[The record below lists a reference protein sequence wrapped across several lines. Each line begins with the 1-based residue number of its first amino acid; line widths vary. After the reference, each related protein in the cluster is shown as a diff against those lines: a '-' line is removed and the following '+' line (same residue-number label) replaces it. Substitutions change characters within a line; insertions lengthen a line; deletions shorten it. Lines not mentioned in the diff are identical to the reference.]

1 MAIGNIF
8 VTNDDHFAKGG
19 VRSMIV
25 CANGDAGAT
34 NAVAQSDA
42 TGNLVAT
49 GDIGAAANQVYLDF
63 EKESAK
69 MTVTS
74 TKTDA
79 LTLYTISIEG
89 YLPRVSGEYLARIH
103 EYAKQDGLRA
113 KVYTW
118 EYHNASYSGTE
129 AGRPFLVGWDN
140 ILAESATHTDF
151 PLILESIEFDT
162 GSALQDQNGATVK
175 FSCVQALPPGQW
187 A

>member
-1 MAIGNIF
+1 MAIGNIY

-19 VRSMIV
+19 VRSMV
-25 CANGDAGAT
+25 VAANGDSGAT
-34 NAVAQSDA
+34 QTVSSSNS
-42 TGNLVAT
+42 NLVVGAGT
-49 GDIGAAANQVYLDF
+49 VIGSDLVYLDF

-69 MTVTS
+69 MTVSS

-79 LTLYTISIEG
+79 LTLYTITIEG
-89 YLPRVSGEYLARIH
+89 YLPAVSGEYLARMH

-113 KVYTW
+113 MVYLW
-118 EYHNASYSGTE
+118 EFHGQGTE
-129 AGRPFLVGWDN
+129 PGRPLLVGWDN
-140 ILAESATHTDF
+140 ILAESATYTDF

>member
-1 MAIGNIF
+1 MAIGNIY

-25 CANGDAGAT
+25 APNGDAYGAD
-34 NAVAQSDA
+34 NAVGSSA
-42 TGNLVAT
+42 TGLVAT
-49 GDIGAAANQVYLDF
+49 GDITSAAQADEQVYLDF

-69 MTVTS
+69 MTVSS

-79 LTLYTISIEG
+79 LTLYTITIEG
-89 YLPRVSGEYLARIH
+89 YLPAVSGEYLARMH

-113 KVYTW
+113 KVYLW
-118 EYHNASYSGTE
+118 EFHGQGTE
-129 AGRPFLVGWDN
+129 VGRPLLVGWDN
-140 ILAESATHTDF
+140 ILAESATYTDF

-187 A
+187 D

>member
-1 MAIGNIF
+1 MAIGNIY

-19 VRSMIV
+19 VRSMVV
-25 CANGDAGAT
+25 CANGDGAAT
-34 NAVAQSDA
+34 NAVGSSA
-42 TGNLVAT
+42 TGLVAT
-49 GDIGAAANQVYLDF
+49 GVIGAAGNQVYLDF

-69 MTVTS
+69 MTVSS

-79 LTLYTISIEG
+79 LTLYTITIEG
-89 YLPRVSGEYLARIH
+89 YLPAVSGEYLARMH

-113 KVYTW
+113 MVYLW
-118 EYHNASYSGTE
+118 EFHGDGTE
-129 AGRPFLVGWDN
+129 AGRPLLVGWDN
-140 ILAESATHTDF
+140 ILAESATYTDF

-162 GSALQDQNGATVK
+162 GAALQDQNGATVK

>member
-1 MAIGNIF
+1 MAIGNIY

-19 VRSMIV
+19 VRSMVV

-34 NAVAQSDA
+34 NAVSSSAS
-42 TGNLVAT
+42 NLVAT
-49 GDIGAAANQVYLDF
+49 GVIGAAANLVYLDF

-69 MTVTS
+69 MTVSS

-79 LTLYTISIEG
+79 LTLYTITIEG
-89 YLPRVSGEYLARIH
+89 YLPAISGEYLARMH

-113 KVYTW
+113 QVYLW
-118 EYHNASYSGTE
+118 EFHNDSTATE

-151 PLILESIEFDT
+151 PLVLESIEFDS

>member
-1 MAIGNIF
+1 MAIGNIY

-19 VRSMIV
+19 VRSMVV

-34 NAVAQSDA
+34 QTVTASEN
-42 TGNLVAT
+42 NLVVGAGT
-49 GDIGAAANQVYLDF
+49 VIGAAANLVYLDF

-69 MTVTS
+69 MTISS

-79 LTLYTISIEG
+79 LTLYTITIEG
-89 YLPRVSGEYLARIH
+89 YLPAVSGEYLARMH

-113 KVYTW
+113 MVYLW
-118 EYHNASYSGTE
+118 EFHNDASATE

-140 ILAESATHTDF
+140 ILAESATYTDF
-151 PLILESIEFDT
+151 PLVLESIEFDT